1 MRREIGAKWRGP
13 GFCAIFWPSYFLSE
27 KPLMAELLG
36 VVLHEGGHELDRDRR
51 LKYVSPAAEFR
62 RQLAVAV
69 RALDRPTPAS
79 KARVADDHGPK
90 WAFRVAV
97 MVHRL
102 RHQGGLR
109 LTLSRVLGYDWQ
121 TAECSM
127 IEQDPEARV
136 LTKAAALDWKRWLS
150 IPTPAVYK
158 RLWEFHNGDRGG
170 AVPQHQKVR
179 GKTCPVLLA
188 S

>member
-1 MRREIGAKWRGP
+1 
-13 GFCAIFWPSYFLSE
+13 
-27 KPLMAELLG
+27 
-36 VVLHEGGHELDRDRR
+36 
-51 LKYVSPAAEFR
+51 
-62 RQLAVAV
+62 
-69 RALDRPTPAS
+69 
-79 KARVADDHGPK
+79 
-90 WAFRVAV
+90 
-97 MVHRL
+97 
-102 RHQGGLR
+102 
-109 LTLSRVLGYDWQ
+109 
-121 TAECSM
+121 M